1 MISTI
6 IECIGIAAIVF
17 SIGVFVGIRIGEG
30 RYDD

>member
-1 MISTI
+1 MISAI
-6 IECIGIAAIVF
+6 VCCLGIAASMF